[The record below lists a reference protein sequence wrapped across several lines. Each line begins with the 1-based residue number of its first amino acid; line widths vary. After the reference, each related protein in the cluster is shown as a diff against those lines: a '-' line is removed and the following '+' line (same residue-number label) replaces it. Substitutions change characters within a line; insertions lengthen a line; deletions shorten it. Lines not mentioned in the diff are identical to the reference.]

1 MQRIQYK
8 SMRVTSS
15 VKRTIF
21 DNSQYGWTLD
31 NRGRGK
37 KPKTLK
43 YNTKHSQKRFHNEH
57 MYDFRVI

>member
-1 MQRIQYK
+1 
-8 SMRVTSS
+8 MRVTSS